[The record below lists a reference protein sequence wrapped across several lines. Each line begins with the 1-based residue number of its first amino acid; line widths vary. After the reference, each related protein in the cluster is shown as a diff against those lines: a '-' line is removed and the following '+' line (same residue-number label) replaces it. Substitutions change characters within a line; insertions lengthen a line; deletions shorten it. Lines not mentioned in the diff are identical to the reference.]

1 LTNKLTLV
9 LNEQPPRLL
18 KKEIQRNH
26 IIYCLNHM
34 VDLKKTATDGGDN
47 QFTELKKLCSNLSLL
62 HNQDTKY
69 QTKLQNIEV
78 KLKDMKQQKQQKSK
92 I

>member
-1 LTNKLTLV
+1 
-9 LNEQPPRLL
+9 
-18 KKEIQRNH
+18 
-26 IIYCLNHM
+26 M
-34 VDLKKTATDGGDN
+34 VDLKKAPTEGGEN

-62 HNQDTKY
+62 QNQDTKY

-92 I
+92 IQTKIKAMQQVKEKVISEIDQVKS